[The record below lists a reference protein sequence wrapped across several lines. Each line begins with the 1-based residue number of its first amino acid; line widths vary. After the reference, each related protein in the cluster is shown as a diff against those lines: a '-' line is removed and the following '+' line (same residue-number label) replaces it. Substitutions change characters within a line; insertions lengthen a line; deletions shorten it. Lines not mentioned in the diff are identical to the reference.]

1 MKRHGKKKRRGN
13 NWSKNTT
20 KKERSEKRSLLE
32 KRNKKKKLF
41 DKWMNFATSLNIDAQ
56 KKLLEML
63 PQFWG
68 NKSDDLK
75 VKNKAINHIMNIFSS
90 PTSNADCP
98 SVHDVS
104 ATIDLTSDC
113 ETKDAEATGDATKD
127 PAEATRDATKDP
139 AEATVSTTKD
149 SVEANGDAT
158 KDAEAT
164 GSTTKDPA
172 DATGDATKT
181 VDLTSDC
188 ETKDAEATGDATK
201 DPAEATRDATKDPAE
216 ATVSTT
222 KDSVE
227 ANGDATKDPAE
238 ATVSTTKD
246 PVEPNGD
253 ATKDPAEATRD
264 ATKDAE
270 ATVSTTKDPVKAN
283 DDSTKDAEAT
293 GSTTKDPAEATGST
307 TNGAEMLL
315 VLATSTLE
323 KGPLTN
329 TQAIKTTRSS
339 ERQEK
344 TRSSKRIVTL
354 RAKKQSNLHKNNSTR
369 SDQQLI
375 QSGQQDEHRSRV
387 NHKRTQKAALE
398 DKSTEIINRTE
409 YLKSQ
414 ANSLNGDPNA
424 IFALLL
430 ERDNLKSELAR
441 ADSCPW
447 VREMYVGQALHD
459 NILRFVE
466 SIADQ
471 CFTSKS
477 GKYDVG
483 FHTESWYDLNVN
495 QKKVCYYYVSSEYI
509 ITYCTVFVNII

>member
-1 MKRHGKKKRRGN
+1 ME
-13 NWSKNTT
+13 TQ
-20 KKERSEKRSLLE
+20 
-32 KRNKKKKLF
+32 NKKKKLY
-41 DKWMNFATSLNIDAQ
+41 DKWMNFATGLNIDRQ

-75 VKNKAINHIMNIFSS
+75 VKNTAINHIMNIFSS

-104 ATIDLTSDC
+104 ATVDLTSDC
-113 ETKDAEATGDATKD
+113 ETKDAETTGDATKD
-127 PAEATRDATKDP
+127 PAEATGDATKDP

-149 SVEANGDAT
+149 PVEANGDAI

-201 DPAEATRDATKDPAE
+201 DTAEATGDTTKDPAE
-216 ATVSTT
+216 ATVDAT
-222 KDSVE
+222 KDAETTGS
-227 ANGDATKDPAE
+227 TPKDPAE
-238 ATVSTTKD
+238 AT
-246 PVEPNGD
+246 G
-253 ATKDPAEATRD
+253 D

-270 ATVSTTKDPVKAN
+270 TTGSTTKDPA
-283 DDSTKDAEAT
+283 DATGDATKDTEAT
-293 GSTTKDPAEATGST
+293 GSTTKDPAEATGDT
-307 TNGAEMLL
+307 TNLHAGGFNETPLL
-315 VLATSTLE
+315 HVLAAAAQTTEPASTL
-323 KGPLTN
+323 KNPLTN
-329 TQAIKTTRSS
+329 TQAIKTTTSS
-339 ERQEK
+339 NRQQK
-344 TRSSKRIVTL
+344 TRKSKRLEAL
-354 RAKKQSNLHKNNSTR
+354 RAKEQSNNNSTR

-375 QSGQQDEHRSRV
+375 QSGQQDKRRTRV
-387 NHKRTQKAALE
+387 NHKRTKKAALE

-424 IFALLL
+424 IFLLLL
-430 ERDNLKSELAR
+430 ERHNLKSELAR

-447 VREMYVGQALHD
+447 VREMYVEQTLHD
-459 NILRFVE
+459 NILHFVE
-466 SIADQ
+466 DIADDL
-471 CFTSKS
+471 FASKS
-477 GKYDVG
+477 DKYDDG
-483 FHTESWYDLNVN
+483 FDTESWYDFDDK
-495 QKKVCYYYVSSEYI
+495 QKEVCYYYASLEYI
-509 ITYCTVFVNII
+509 ITYCIVFVNIIQ

>member
-1 MKRHGKKKRRGN
+1 MKNQGKRRKRGN

-20 KKERSEKRSLLE
+20 KKERSEKRSLMQTQ
-32 KRNKKKKLF
+32 NKKKKLF
-41 DKWMNFATSLNIDAQ
+41 DKWMNFATGLNIDRQ

-75 VKNKAINHIMNIFSS
+75 VKNTAINHIMNIFSS

-104 ATIDLTSDC
+104 ATVDLTSDC
-113 ETKDAEATGDATKD
+113 ETKDAETTGDATKD
-127 PAEATRDATKDP
+127 PAEATGDATKDP

-149 SVEANGDAT
+149 PVEANGDAI

-201 DPAEATRDATKDPAE
+201 DTAEATGDTTKDPAE
-216 ATVSTT
+216 AT
-222 KDSVE
+222 
-227 ANGDATKDPAE
+227 GDATKDAETTGSTPKDPAE
-238 ATVSTTKD
+238 AT
-246 PVEPNGD
+246 G
-253 ATKDPAEATRD
+253 D

-270 ATVSTTKDPVKAN
+270 TTGSTTKDPA
-283 DDSTKDAEAT
+283 DATGDATKDTEAT
-293 GSTTKDPAEATGST
+293 GSTTKDPAEATGYT
-307 TNGAEMLL
+307 LNLH
-315 VLATSTLE
+315 VLAAAAQTTGPASTL
-323 KGPLTN
+323 KNPLTN
-329 TQAIKTTRSS
+329 TQAIKTTTSS
-339 ERQEK
+339 NRQQK
-344 TRSSKRIVTL
+344 TRKSKRLEAL
-354 RAKKQSNLHKNNSTR
+354 RAKEQSNNNSTR

-375 QSGQQDEHRSRV
+375 QSGQQDKRRSGV
-387 NHKRTQKAALE
+387 NHKRTKKAALE

-424 IFALLL
+424 IFLLLL
-430 ERDNLKSELAR
+430 ERHNLKSELAR

-447 VREMYVGQALHD
+447 VREMYVEQTLHD

-466 SIADQ
+466 DIADDL
-471 CFTSKS
+471 FASKS
-477 GKYDVG
+477 DKYDDG
-483 FHTESWYDLNVN
+483 FDTESWYDFDDK
-495 QKKVCYYYVSSEYI
+495 QKEVCYYYASLEYI
-509 ITYCTVFVNII
+509 ITYCIVFVNIIQ

>member
-104 ATIDLTSDC
+104 ATI
-113 ETKDAEATGDATKD
+113 
-127 PAEATRDATKDP
+127 
-139 AEATVSTTKD
+139 
-149 SVEANGDAT
+149 
-158 KDAEAT
+158 
-164 GSTTKDPA
+164 
-172 DATGDATKT
+172 
-181 VDLTSDC
+181 DLTSDC

>member
-1 MKRHGKKKRRGN
+1 ME
-13 NWSKNTT
+13 TQ
-20 KKERSEKRSLLE
+20 
-32 KRNKKKKLF
+32 NKKKKLF
-41 DKWMNFATSLNIDAQ
+41 DKWMNFATGLNIDRQ

-75 VKNKAINHIMNIFSS
+75 VKNTAINHIMNIFSS

-104 ATIDLTSDC
+104 ATVDLTSDC
-113 ETKDAEATGDATKD
+113 ETKDAETTGDATKD
-127 PAEATRDATKDP
+127 PAEATGDATKDA

-149 SVEANGDAT
+149 PVEANGDAI

-201 DPAEATRDATKDPAE
+201 DTAEATGDTTKDPAE
-216 ATVSTT
+216 AT
-222 KDSVE
+222 
-227 ANGDATKDPAE
+227 G
-238 ATVSTTKD
+238 
-246 PVEPNGD
+246 
-253 ATKDPAEATRD
+253 D

-270 ATVSTTKDPVKAN
+270 TTGSTTKDPA
-283 DDSTKDAEAT
+283 DATGDATKDTEAT
-293 GSTTKDPAEATGST
+293 GSTTKDPAEATVNT
-307 TNGAEMLL
+307 RNLH
-315 VLATSTLE
+315 VLAYAAHTTEPASTL
-323 KGPLTN
+323 KNPLTNTQTIKTTPSIVLAAAAQTTGPASTLKNPLTN
-329 TQAIKTTRSS
+329 TQAIKTTTSS
-339 ERQEK
+339 NRQQK
-344 TRSSKRIVTL
+344 TRKSKRLEAL
-354 RAKKQSNLHKNNSTR
+354 RAKEQSNNNSTR

-375 QSGQQDEHRSRV
+375 QSGQQDKRRSRV
-387 NHKRTQKAALE
+387 NHKRAKKAALE

-424 IFALLL
+424 IFLLLL
-430 ERDNLKSELAR
+430 ERHNLKSELAR

-447 VREMYVGQALHD
+447 VREMYVEQTLHD

-466 SIADQ
+466 DIEDDHFA
-471 CFTSKS
+471 SKS
-477 GKYDVG
+477 DKYDDG
-483 FHTESWYDLNVN
+483 FDTESWYDFDDE
-495 QKKVCYYYVSSEYI
+495 QKEVCYYYASLEYI
-509 ITYCTVFVNII
+509 ITYCIVFVNIIQ